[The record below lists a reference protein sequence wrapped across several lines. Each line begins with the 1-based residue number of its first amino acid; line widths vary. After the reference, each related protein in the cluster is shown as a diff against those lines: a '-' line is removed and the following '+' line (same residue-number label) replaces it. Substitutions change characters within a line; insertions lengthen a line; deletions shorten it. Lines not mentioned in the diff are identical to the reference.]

1 MAASI
6 RYAFYL
12 ASSWLWCIGAFL
24 PLLLWQDFGTPVI
37 VVFALVNMAGAAWF
51 GFHFR
56 NGSDADFRRRQRPA
70 INLFTA
76 VTVAFQ
82 IFFVGWLGSI
92 IDQLW
97 LLPLMLGLIAA
108 FYAGQRMI
116 SGLAVLLFLV
126 SVALLA
132 WFGRD
137 GMQLPAAGASPYW
150 LHAIVPLSLGFIL
163 SPYLD
168 ITFHR
173 AYRAA
178 PHPRL
183 AFALGF
189 GVLFPVLLGF
199 VFVYAEPLAAVFA
212 GASAVGVA
220 LYPVLAFIVLQTAF
234 TVAVHLREY
243 VAFNAELTNTELTN
257 TELTNTDVAVAP
269 GKLPVADVL
278 LMALVAA
285 TVCSL
290 WGDVRV
296 ASINMTLAE
305 LIYRLF
311 LYSYGLV
318 FPLLVWR
325 GGFNRSFWVLL
336 FLTTPGFALGFLWGD
351 SLTPLL
357 SVSMLVLAV
366 GIALYSKS
374 GGARQ
379 RAGLPG

>member
-1 MAASI
+1 VAASI

-37 VVFALVNMAGAAWF
+37 VVFTLVNMAGAAWF

-56 NGSDADFRRRQRPA
+56 NGSDAAFRQRQRPA
-70 INLFTA
+70 INLFSI

-92 IDQLW
+92 VGQLW

-108 FYAGQRMI
+108 FYRAQRMI
-116 SGLAVLLFLV
+116 SGLAVLVFLL

-150 LHAIVPLSLGFIL
+150 LHAVLPLTLGFIL

-199 VFVYAEPLAAVFA
+199 VFFYAEPLAAVFA
-212 GASAVGVA
+212 GASGVTVA

-234 TVAVHLREY
+234 TAAVHLREY
-243 VAFNAELTNTELTN
+243 AAFNAEAGTEP
-257 TELTNTDVAVAP
+257 A
-269 GKLPVADVL
+269 KLPVLDVL

-290 WGDVRV
+290 WGGVRV
-296 ASINMTLAE
+296 ASIDMTLAE

-325 GGFNRSFWVLL
+325 GGFNRSFWLL
-336 FLTTPGFALGFLWGD
+336 ILLTTPGFALGFLWGD

-357 SVSMLVLAV
+357 SVSMLILAGAAV
-366 GIALYSKS
+366 YARIGSSRHSASCS
-374 GGARQ
+374 G
-379 RAGLPG
+379 